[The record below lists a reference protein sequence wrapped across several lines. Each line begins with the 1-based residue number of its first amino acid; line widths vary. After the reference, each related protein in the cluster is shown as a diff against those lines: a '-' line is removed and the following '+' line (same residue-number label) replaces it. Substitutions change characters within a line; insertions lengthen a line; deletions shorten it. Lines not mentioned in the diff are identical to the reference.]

1 MAHSNL
7 LHPEVTT
14 VDRLSTSVTSEEQ
27 ITLDSTERGNSSAS
41 KADEINILSFVM
53 KNLKDQGISSK
64 AADIIVASWRHSTKK
79 QYSVYIKKWIQF
91 CRERQISSISPT
103 LSQVLGFLTGLFD
116 KEYSYSV
123 INIARS
129 ALSAFGIVINN
140 VSVGE
145 NATIIRLLK
154 SVYNLRPPKP
164 KSAKTWVVSKV
175 LSFLQKLS
183 PAKFISLKEL
193 TLKLAMLIALSSAC
207 RVQSLH
213 LLSTVNIQKSFKS
226 YAVFFEGLIKQ
237 NRPGWSENCLL
248 LFSYPPDRRLCGIF
262 VLNEYLKRTARL
274 RNNCN
279 KLFIS
284 YIKPFGPV
292 TKDTISRWLKTLFLL
307 IVFELLPHLKQM
319 LI

>member
-1 MAHSNL
+1 V
-7 LHPEVTT
+7 VTT

-27 ITLDSTERGNSSAS
+27 ITLDSTERENSSAS
-41 KADEINILSFVM
+41 KADEINSLSFVM

-64 AADIIVASWRHSTKK
+64 ADDIIVASWRHSTKK

-154 SVYNLRPPKP
+154 GVYNLRPPKP

-226 YAVFFEGLIKQ
+226 YAVFF
-237 NRPGWSENCLL
+237 
-248 LFSYPPDRRLCGIF
+248 
-262 VLNEYLKRTARL
+262 
-274 RNNCN
+274 
-279 KLFIS
+279 
-284 YIKPFGPV
+284 
-292 TKDTISRWLKTLFLL
+292 
-307 IVFELLPHLKQM
+307 
-319 LI
+319 